1 MSLDCAIG
9 PAARTFNVLMIYP
22 RFAGGTFWNF
32 TATCEV
38 FGARYPA
45 APLGLITVAALLP
58 PAWPIRLVNRNTEE
72 LAEGDLAWADLVM
85 TGGMLS
91 QQHDTLEIIAI
102 CRAHGKPVVVG
113 GPGVTSSPH
122 IYAGANFRVLGEAEG
137 IIDKFIAAW
146 EAGATEGLF
155 EAEKFTVDVT
165 KSPIPRFDLLKFE
178 HYLYVGVQFSRGCPF
193 TCEFCDIIELYGR
206 VPRAKTNAQML
217 AELEALYR
225 LGYRGHVDFV
235 DDNLIGN
242 KKAVRSFLVD
252 LRTWLDE
259 YDYPFEFTTE
269 ASINLADDTN
279 LLQAMNEASFVGV
292 FVGIESPDSDTLIEA
307 KKKQNTRRS
316 LVDSVHRIY
325 AAGLFVHAGFIVGF
339 DAEKTAVADTMVD
352 FIEDAAIPVCM
363 VGLLYA
369 LPNTQLTRRL
379 EREGRLY
386 PEPDVI
392 PKGNVDQCTHGL
404 NFETSRPKQ
413 EILLDYKRILERI
426 YEPDA
431 FAGRLRRLAGM
442 LDSSKRKRQTR
453 ADDARHRFR
462 FGASEIL
469 HRIITNL
476 PEPRAMFRQTLAEC
490 MSVNPRSARWIMAL
504 MGFYLHLGPF
514 SRYVIEQIELKI
526 EEIDEAG
533 FDPRRA
539 ATPPRPALASASN
552 GLGADGSSADSADL
566 KPDLQPALAA
576 PDRAA
581 YGR

>member
-1 MSLDCAIG
+1 MPLASTNGAT
-9 PAARTFNVLMIYP
+9 ARPFNVLMIYP

-32 TATCEV
+32 AATCDV

-58 PAWPIRLVNRNTEE
+58 PAWTVRLVNRNTEE
-72 LAEGDLAWADLVM
+72 LADDDLAWADLVM

-122 IYAGANFRVLGEAEG
+122 IYASANFRVLGEAEG

-165 KSPIPRFDLLKFE
+165 KSPIPRFDLLKFDQ
-178 HYLYVGVQFSRGCPF
+178 YLYVGVQFSRGCPF

-217 AELEALYR
+217 TELEALHR

-252 LRTWLDE
+252 LRAWLDE
-259 YDYPFEFTTE
+259 HDYPFEFTTE
-269 ASINLADDTN
+269 ASINLADDTA
-279 LLQAMNEASFVGV
+279 LLQAMNEANFVGV
-292 FVGIESPDSDTLIEA
+292 FVGIESPDPDTLVET

-316 LVDSVHRIY
+316 LVDSVHKIY

-339 DAEKTAVADTMVD
+339 DSEKNAVADTMID

-404 NFETSRPKQ
+404 NFDTLRPKQ
-413 EILLDYKRILERI
+413 AILLDYKRVLERV
-426 YEPDA
+426 YDPVA

-442 LDSSKRKRQTR
+442 LDNSKRKRQTQ
-453 ADDARHRFR
+453 AVDARRKFS
-462 FGASEIL
+462 ASEIL
-469 HRIITNL
+469 HRILTNL
-476 PEPRAMFRQTLAEC
+476 PEPHAMFRQTLAEC
-490 MSVNPRSARWIMAL
+490 MSINPRSARWIMAL
-504 MGFYLHLGPF
+504 MGLYLHLGPF
-514 SRYVIEQIELKI
+514 SRYVVQQIELKI
-526 EEIDEAG
+526 EEIERDG

-539 ATPPRPALASASN
+539 PVSPTPALVSLRDGPATP
-552 GLGADGSSADSADL
+552 DSVANL
-566 KPDLQPALAA
+566 PPVPAA
-576 PDRAA
+576 PDRPA
-581 YGR
+581 YGP